1 MEDLLAVEAAIL
13 TAGAA
18 LLGESTGPLA
28 VVPAL
33 DPESALARVAGLL
46 ELDAAGRLLVRILLA
61 GTRSRAAHRMLRR
74 LAIDPTEPG
83 FEVDALVGV
92 AVALGSTGEDVLD
105 ALAPDGP
112 LVGCGIVV
120 ITGAGDGPP
129 LSRRVMLTDR
139 VTAALQGR
147 AVPLSTKPPL
157 RQVWPVAIDDLV
169 LPEGPDELLT
179 VELLD
184 TWLSRTF
191 DGEPLWLVGPT
202 GAGRRTAVA
211 SVLALRGLQA
221 LSLEWDALADLE
233 PETVVPRLYSE
244 ALLGRA
250 VIVIHDVRARSEDG
264 DVQLRGMYAAL
275 VRRGVPVV
283 FTSSEPRGLDLVP
296 QPRMVRFGVPSLTA
310 RTRLFD
316 LALDDGPLAAKLAS
330 RFPLPPGR
338 IHRAATSARSR
349 AAEASRAPTAADVAA
364 AVSAQVAD
372 RVAAIGTR
380 IHVRQRW
387 EDLILPPEANEGVQ
401 ELLAR
406 ARHRHQVFEEW
417 GFRRKVGR
425 GLGLTALF
433 SGPPGTGKTMVAGL
447 IAQELGL
454 DLYQIDLSRIVSKW
468 IGETEKNL
476 GAVFDAAEGANVLL
490 LFDEADALFTKRTEV
505 KSSNDRHANAE
516 VNFLLQRIERF
527 EGISLLT
534 TNLETS
540 IDPAFRRRLAF
551 RIQFAIPQSDE
562 RERLWRAMMPDE
574 AKVGTAIEFKAL
586 AERYELSGGNI
597 RNAVVRAAFLAASAG
612 EAIGSR
618 HMLRAVELEYRDA
631 GKVSAGGRM
640 T

>member
-1 MEDLLAVEAAIL
+1 MDELLDVEAAIL
-13 TAGAA
+13 AAGAV
-18 LLGESTGPLA
+18 LLGEAAGP
-28 VVPAL
+28 PAGLPLL
-33 DPESALARVAGLL
+33 DPDSALARVAGLL
-46 ELDAAGRLLVRILLA
+46 ELDAAGRLVVRLLLA

-83 FEVDALVGV
+83 FEIDALVGV
-92 AVALGSTGEDVLD
+92 ATVLGTPGEEALD

-112 LVGCGIVV
+112 LVGCGIVI
-120 ITGAGDGPP
+120 ITGAADGPP

-147 AVPLSTKPPL
+147 SVPLSTEPPL

-169 LPEGPDELLT
+169 LPDGPDEAIT
-179 VELLD
+179 VAKLD
-184 TWLSRTF
+184 AWLARTF
-191 DGEPLWLVGPT
+191 EGEPLWLVGPA

-211 SVLALRGLQA
+211 SVLATRGLETLA
-221 LSLEWDALADLE
+221 LAWDALAECD
-233 PETVVPRLYSE
+233 PATVVPTLYSE
-244 ALLGRA
+244 ALLARA

-264 DVQLRGMYAAL
+264 DLQLRTLYAAL

-283 FTSSEPRGLDLVP
+283 FTSSEPRAELVP
-296 QPRMVRFGVPSLTA
+296 APRLVRFGVPPLAA
-310 RTRLFD
+310 RTRLFE
-316 LALDDGPLAAKLAS
+316 LALDGSPLAAELAA

-338 IHRAATSARSR
+338 IHRAATVARTR
-349 AAEASRAPTAADVAA
+349 AAEAGRAPTAPDVAA

-372 RVAAIGTR
+372 RVAVIGTR

-387 EDLILPPEANEGVQ
+387 EDLVLPPEANEAVR
-401 ELLAR
+401 EMLAR

-425 GLGLTALF
+425 GLGLTSLF
-433 SGPPGTGKTMVAGL
+433 AGPPGTGKTMVAGL

-468 IGETEKNL
+468 VGETEKNL

-490 LFDEADALFTKRTEV
+490 LFDEADALFTRRTEV

-527 EGISLLT
+527 EGISVLT

-551 RIQFAIPQSDE
+551 RIQFAIPQAVE
-562 RERLWRAMMPDE
+562 REQLWRAMMPAE
-574 AKVGTAIEFKAL
+574 AKVGPAIDFKAL
-586 AERYELSGGNI
+586 ADRYELSGGNI
-597 RNAVVRAAFLAASAG
+597 RNAVVRAAFLAASDG
-612 EAIGSR
+612 VAIGAQ
-618 HMLRAVELEYRDA
+618 HMQRAVELEYRDA

-640 T
+640 L